1 MKKFLCLLVVS
12 LGLLTASSAV
22 DAAEKTVHWAILL
35 ELPTSV
41 AQIDGL
47 KDGSIAALA
56 DQLQRVGYDAN
67 HIVQVDVKSGG
78 SPIDAFAKTIEKVS
92 GEMVGKVD
100 GQVVDNSVL
109 IYIAGRG
116 LHVEQSD
123 VLQMREIAADDWAD
137 TAKLTA
143 AIWKLSEIVQKLVQL
158 PSKRQC
164 VVIDGASRGAVS
176 EALTKGFGSEA
187 LPVDEGQVV
196 MLNRANQLNKARTG
210 TVFQQG
216 ITHALRGHANTD
228 NKDGVS
234 LLEFSEYLLLYAVAH
249 DIAKPVTYGR
259 TANVF
264 AMSRGNSDE
273 VLRSQS
279 LRDELALRLVR
290 AARTS
295 LLVEGDI
302 AAAATAAEGAAEYA
316 INEKV
321 KDEAIMLLLTTRVAQ
336 GQFKDAWAEA
346 EKRKLPLLAYASK
359 KIAITSAEE
368 ELGSAQR
375 GELILVS
382 KTDESGSWARA
393 AQIMKIDLLR
403 KDGATEARSTG
414 GWVKVSDL
422 TVDPKSVPALPDV
435 LRPALR

>member
-1 MKKFLCLLVVS
+1 
-12 LGLLTASSAV
+12 
-22 DAAEKTVHWAILL
+22 
-35 ELPTSV
+35 
-41 AQIDGL
+41 
-47 KDGSIAALA
+47 
-56 DQLQRVGYDAN
+56 
-67 HIVQVDVKSGG
+67 
-78 SPIDAFAKTIEKVS
+78 
-92 GEMVGKVD
+92 MV
-100 GQVVDNSVL
+100 
-109 IYIAGRG
+109 YIAGRG

-123 VLQMREIAADDWAD
+123 VLQLREIAADDWAD
-137 TAKLTA
+137 TAKQTA
-143 AIWKLSEIVQKLVQL
+143 AVWKLSEIVQKLVQL
-158 PSKRQC
+158 PTKRQC
-164 VVIDGASRGAVS
+164 VVIDGASRGAIPEV
-176 EALTKGFGSEA
+176 LTKGFGSQA

-216 ITHALRGHANTD
+216 IAHALRGHADTD

-249 DIAKPVTYGR
+249 DITKPVTFGR
-259 TANVF
+259 TSNVF
-264 AMSRGNSDE
+264 EMSRGNSDE

-290 AARTS
+290 AAKTS

-321 KDEAIMLLLTTRVAQ
+321 KDEATMLLLTTRVAR

-346 EKRKLPLLAYASK
+346 ERRQLPLLAYASK

-382 KTDESGSWARA
+382 KTDASGTWARA
-393 AQIMKIDLLR
+393 AQILKIDLIRNEAPSVAR
-403 KDGATEARSTG
+403 KTD

-422 TVDPKSVPALPDV
+422 TIDPKDAPALPDALRPV
-435 LRPALR
+435 LR